1 MDGRAN
7 AGDDNISPQK
17 LTPKK
22 RQRPRLA
29 WPDRCSI
36 MPGDR
41 VMPGKFSR
49 EKRME
54 TASNK
59 ETAFEKQ
66 KGRHCAD
73 LSYRYDVLR
82 QYIRGRGPKANCLQ

>member
-7 AGDDNISPQK
+7 AGNDNISRQK

-22 RQRPRLA
+22 RHWTRPACQIAL
-29 WPDRCSI
+29 
-36 MPGDR
+36 GDGVR
-41 VMPGKFSR
+41 
-49 EKRME
+49 
-54 TASNK
+54 
-59 ETAFEKQ
+59 KQ